1 MFSLRRLTSNTNKQ
15 EFKMANITAAMVAQL
30 REMTGLGMMECKRAL
45 VEVDGDIKKAE
56 ELMRIKSGNKAS
68 KMAGRTAA
76 EGIVAI
82 SITADKKSGAIVEV
96 NCETDFVA
104 KDEGFV
110 KFANDIA
117 AAIVANPSATIENI
131 AEVKLASGETVEEA
145 RKALIAKL
153 GENMTVRRFV
163 RNITSGELASYLH
176 GAKIG
181 VLVDVT
187 AGQDQL
193 GKDIAM
199 HIAAAK
205 PKALDASGVDAELIE
220 TERRVAIERAKENGK
235 TGDMLEKIAEG
246 TVNKFLKEVTLLSQV
261 FIKADDGKQT
271 VEQLLKS
278 KSATINGFTL
288 FVVGEGIEKKV
299 VDYAAEVAAAAK
311 V

>member
-1 MFSLRRLTSNTNKQ
+1 
-15 EFKMANITAAMVAQL
+15 MANITAAMVAQL

-117 AAIVANPSATIENI
+117 AAIVANPSASIENI

-163 RNITSGELASYLH
+163 RNTTSGELASYLH

>member
-1 MFSLRRLTSNTNKQ
+1 MS
-15 EFKMANITAAMVAQL
+15 NITAKMVAEL
-30 REMTGLGMMECKRAL
+30 REMTGLGMMECKKAL
-45 VEVDGDIKKAE
+45 VETDGDIKKAE
-56 ELMRIKSGNKAS
+56 ELLRIKSGNKAS

-76 EGIVAI
+76 EGIIAVSI
-82 SITADKKSGAIVEV
+82 SADKKSGVVLEV

-117 AAIVANPSATIENI
+117 KAILANSSATIETI
-131 AEVKLASGETVEEA
+131 ADVKLASGETVEEA
-145 RKALIAKL
+145 RKAIIAKL
-153 GENMTVRRFV
+153 GENMTVRRFA
-163 RNITSGELASYLH
+163 RYETEGELASYLH
-176 GAKIG
+176 GSKIG
-181 VLVDVT
+181 VLVNLI
-187 AGQDQL
+187 GGEESL

-205 PKALDASGVDAELIE
+205 PKALDAAGVDAELIE

-235 TGDMLEKIAEG
+235 SGEMLDKIAEG

-271 VEQLLKS
+271 IEQLLKA
-278 KSATINGFTL
+278 KSAQVAGFTL